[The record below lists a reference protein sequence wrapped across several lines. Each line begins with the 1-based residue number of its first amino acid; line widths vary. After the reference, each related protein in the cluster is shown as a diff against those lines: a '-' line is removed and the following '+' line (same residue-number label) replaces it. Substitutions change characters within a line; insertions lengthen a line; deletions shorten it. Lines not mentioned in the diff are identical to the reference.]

1 MEIEVLEKK
10 DHALLSRIEVS
21 FKVKHPNESTPKRN
35 EVRAGLAEHMDVK
48 KGCIVIDKMIAAFG
62 RSETIGMAKIYK
74 SDENAKAIER
84 KHILKRNNLISAESE
99 KSKPKK
105 EKNK

>member
-35 EVRAGLAEHMDVK
+35 EVRAGLAERMDVK
-48 KGCIVIDKMIAAFG
+48 NGCIVIDNMKAVFG
-62 RSETIGMAKIYK
+62 RSETIGLAKIYK
-74 SDENAKAIER
+74 SDENAKAIEH
-84 KHILKRNNLISAESE
+84 KHILMRNNLISAERE

-105 EKNK
+105 GIK